1 MNSVK
6 LATGKYQDY
15 LTASLRDPAAAAAY
29 LNAILAEPDPEPGL
43 FCDALGDVTMALGT
57 SGLRTEVPTEVPKL
71 GDDGIAV
78 IHALNEYLSRMGL
91 QLVIAQIPDVSLPST
106 L

>member
-6 LATGKYQDY
+6 PATGKYQDY

-43 FCDALGDVTMALGT
+43 FCDALEDVTMALGR
-57 SGLRTEVPTEVPKL
+57 SGLRTEVPKL
-71 GDDGIAV
+71 GDDCITV
-78 IHALNEYLSRMGL
+78 IHDLNEYLSRMGL
-91 QLVIAQIPDVSLPST
+91 QLVIAQIPDVSGHST
-106 L
+106 

>member
-43 FCDALGDVTMALGT
+43 FADALEDVTMALGT
-57 SGLRTEVPTEVPKL
+57 SELYAEVPKL
-71 GDDGIAV
+71 EADCTAV
-78 IHALNEYLSRMGL
+78 IHDLNEYLSRMGL
-91 QLVIAQIPDVSLPST
+91 QLLIAQIPDISGHALHN
-106 L
+106 